1 MIRLTKVLFDWLPDR
16 FYPMEENKLNRA
28 TRLYV
33 TIQGIFVAV
42 SGIIHGVSEVLQG
55 NRPTEGLLLE
65 DVGAF
70 TLIPNYLASGIA
82 TILVSLCI
90 LLWTI
95 RFIHTRHGATIF
107 LLLGV
112 GSFLVGGGIG
122 ETVIFLI
129 AWGVA
134 TRINSPLPFWRRVLP
149 ESWRSWL
156 AGSWVW
162 ILSVG
167 YVFIFLGVL
176 IWLVFTPPWMPY
188 EDKSPIMLY
197 TCWASLLT
205 GLFFQILAIIAG
217 FARDIQ
223 RQDG

>member
-1 MIRLTKVLFDWLPDR
+1 M
-16 FYPMEENKLNRA
+16 NRS

-55 NRPTEGLLLE
+55 NRPTEGLILE

-70 TLIPNYLASGIA
+70 SLIPNYLAAGIT

-90 LLWTI
+90 LAWTI
-95 RFIHTRHGATIF
+95 WFIHTRHGATVF
-107 LLLGV
+107 LLLGIA
-112 GSFLVGGGIG
+112 SFLVGGGIG
-122 ETVIFLI
+122 EVVIFLI

-149 ESWRSWL
+149 ESRRKWMARSWV
-156 AGSWVW
+156 G
-162 ILSVG
+162 ILSAG

-176 IWLVFTPPWMPY
+176 IWLVFSPPWMPY

-197 TCWASLLT
+197 ACWASLLT
-205 GLFFQILAIIAG
+205 GLFFQILAILAG
-217 FARDIQ
+217 FARDIH
-223 RQDG
+223 RQDE

>member
-1 MIRLTKVLFDWLPDR
+1 M
-16 FYPMEENKLNRA
+16 NRS

-33 TIQGIFVAV
+33 TIQGIFIAV

-55 NRPTEGLLLE
+55 NRPTEGFILE

-70 TLIPNYLASGIA
+70 TLIPNYLVTGIA
-82 TILVSLCI
+82 AILVSLCI
-90 LLWTI
+90 LAWTI
-95 RFIHTRHGATIF
+95 WFIHTRHGAAGF
-107 LLLGV
+107 LLLGIA
-112 GSFLVGGGIG
+112 SFLVGGGIA

-134 TRINSPLPFWRRVLP
+134 TRINSPLHFWRRILP
-149 ESWRSWL
+149 EAWRKWMGRSW
-156 AGSWVW
+156 AW
-162 ILSVG
+162 ILSAG
-167 YVFIFLGVL
+167 YVFIFMGVL
-176 IWLVFTPPWMPY
+176 IWLIFTPPWMPY

-205 GLFFQILAIIAG
+205 GLFLQILAILAG

-223 RQDG
+223 RQDA

>member
-1 MIRLTKVLFDWLPDR
+1 MIRLTKVLFDWLFHR
-16 FYPMEENKLNRA
+16 FYPTDENKLNRS

-42 SGIIHGVSEVLQG
+42 AGIIHGVSEFLQG
-55 NRPTEGLLLE
+55 NCPTEGLLLE

-70 TLIPNYLASGIA
+70 TLIPNYLATGIA

-90 LLWTI
+90 LVWI
-95 RFIHTRHGATIF
+95 IWFIHTRHGATVF
-107 LLLGV
+107 LLLGIA
-112 GSFLVGGGIG
+112 SFLVGGGIG

-134 TRINSPLPFWRRVLP
+134 TRIHSPLPFWRRVLS
-149 ESWRSWL
+149 ESRRRWL

-162 ILSVG
+162 ILSAG

-197 TCWASLLT
+197 TCWTSLLT
-205 GLFFQILAIIAG
+205 GLFFQALSIIAG